1 MAGFGLIGKGKNPV
15 AVVDQ
20 DLQIWGLYHLI
31 GSTVQVAIL
40 GLDLGDF
47 VVATDGS
54 VTVSLVD
61 TVSQTASWSAAEL
74 IAADGDYG
82 EAPPPISVAN
92 GGAAVQTSVSIVAGV
107 AYVSQGQRLRAAAA
121 ADSKTP
127 TGESLGMTRRAD
139 QYAALFQNTVALRV
153 GTMLTPTPL
162 GNMVMTTFRDAGGT
176 PLADGVAFSGVYQDS
191 LVNDYGYD
199 SMFCWQIERPYPCT
213 IVSATSFIETDER

>member
-74 IAADGDYG
+74 IAADG
-82 EAPPPISVAN
+82 AN

-139 QYAALFQNTVALRV
+139 QYAVLFQNTVALRV

-191 LVNDYGYD
+191 LVNDYSFD
-199 SMFCWQIERPYPCT
+199 SMFCWQIDRPYPCT